1 LSRVGK
7 ADFFARSILGARN
20 ETNQSYLA
28 YGGVAWL
35 GNHMARKFPLY
46 SNYTALGW
54 RVVKQISFDVGET
67 SVSVGALVHV
77 FDSLGAHHG
86 YQLADDSPDKSIPSD
101 SSSGAL
107 TAWESAANAGL
118 YGISATKN
126 LRENERVQRKDLKTN
141 KALPAEDFIELAEAK
156 VRMQTCSANRDGD
169 KAPRV
174 YPTAMGFKKRK

>member
-1 LSRVGK
+1 
-7 ADFFARSILGARN
+7 
-20 ETNQSYLA
+20 
-28 YGGVAWL
+28 
-35 GNHMARKFPLY
+35 MARKFPLY

-54 RVVKQISFDVGET
+54 RVVKQISFDVGEA
-67 SVSVGALVHV
+67 SVSAGALVQV

-86 YQLADDSPDKSIPSD
+86 YQLADNSPDKSIPSG

-126 LRENERVQRKDLKTN
+126 LREEQRVQRKDRQTN
-141 KALPAEDFIELAEAK
+141 QALPAEDFIELAEAK

-174 YPTAMGFKKRK
+174 YPGAVEFKSRR